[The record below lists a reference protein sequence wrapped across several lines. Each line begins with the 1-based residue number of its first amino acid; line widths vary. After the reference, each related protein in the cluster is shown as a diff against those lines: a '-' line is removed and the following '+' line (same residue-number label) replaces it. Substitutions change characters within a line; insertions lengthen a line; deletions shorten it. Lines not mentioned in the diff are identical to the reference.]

1 MLIYLPIAVMIGVV
15 FAFVFL
21 SFVASEMLGPSNP
34 NAAKQA
40 PYECGI
46 VPEVEPADRFP
57 VKFYLVAMSFIVLDV
72 EIVFLYPFATVF
84 REFGAY
90 GIWLMGTFIAVLLV
104 PFGYLLSVGAL
115 QWGPKQIAQGARQ
128 LAPVL
133 RSKVAMFDP
142 AKPEIAAFTPGE
154 GEVA

>member
-1 MLIYLPIAVMIGVV
+1 MIIYLPLLVMIGVV

-21 SFVASEMLGPSNP
+21 SFVASEVLGPSSP
-34 NAAKQA
+34 NTAKQA

-46 VPEVEPADRFP
+46 VPESEPTERFP

-84 REFGAY
+84 KELGGY
-90 GIWLMGTFIAVLLV
+90 GLGLMGTYVAGLLV

-115 QWGPKQIAQGARQ
+115 SWGPKQVAEGMRQ

-133 RSKVAMFDP
+133 RAKVAMFDP
-142 AKPEIAAFTPGE
+142 AEATVAAQPGE
-154 GEVA
+154 AA